1 MNTLEQEPVT
11 LSAFGRFAEA
21 VKRHERWGLALGI
34 SLQLAVLLFMTA
46 KGTLILI
53 RGEVY
58 YVRVQPVDP
67 RDLMRGDYVILSYEF
82 SRLPHHGIDGRN
94 MMDLPNQPIYVSL
107 EKEGDG
113 KHWRAARYS
122 LQKPG
127 KGPFLKGKLN
137 PRGQLEFGIEQ
148 FFVQEG
154 KGLEYENAVRSRLLS
169 SEISITPEGDAAM
182 RGLHILAN

>member
-1 MNTLEQEPVT
+1 MNTLEQELVT
-11 LSAFGRFAEA
+11 LSAFGRFAET

-82 SRLPHHGIDGRN
+82 SRQLPPNWDGMGRQG
-94 MMDLPNQPIYVSL
+94 QPIYVTL
-107 EKEGDG
+107 VREADG
-113 KHWRAARYS
+113 KHWRGAHS
-122 LQKPG
+122 SFEKPH
-127 KGPFLKGKLN
+127 KGPFLKGKMN
-137 PRGQLEFGIEQ
+137 QRGQLEFGIEQ
-148 FFVQEG
+148 FFVQES